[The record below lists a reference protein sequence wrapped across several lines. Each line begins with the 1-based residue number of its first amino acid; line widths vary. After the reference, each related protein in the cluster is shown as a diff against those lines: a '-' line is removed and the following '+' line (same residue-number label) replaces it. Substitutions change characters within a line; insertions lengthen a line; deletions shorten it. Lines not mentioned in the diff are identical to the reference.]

1 MMNDIPEI
9 RKRASEL
16 RKTENYTEAA
26 SLYGEL
32 WLDHREVCN
41 EWDGWG
47 YATCLRKTGNSE
59 MALEICREVYKEHP
73 KFEKGNDLYA
83 WCIYDT
89 EIKKSDEDIKKDEKS
104 FYKAANAILELTQQ
118 SQYSPYTKT
127 VFQVIDYITKNNAS
141 YPADNVLQWV
151 NRLDP
156 KSLSHVPFSFKDKE
170 QKEREILSD
179 HEKYYTVKTKALY
192 IYGVYQECIDLCNAA
207 LKEINKFHYNN
218 DIWLKRRVALAKSKL
233 GDKESALTEL
243 ECILIAKKEWFIQY
257 ELAQICYE
265 MGDRE
270 KALKYC
276 VEAALNYGKD
286 ENKWELFL
294 FMAQILKDMGEPD
307 IAKQHL
313 AFAVIIRE
321 EKGWKIPET
330 LNRMISEC
338 DIQDIGSLKRK
349 ELYSQLKSFWDLK
362 KYSDLPLMNGTVKTI
377 LPNGKAGFITGD
389 DKNDYYFEV
398 SEFKGNIRALNTGL
412 KVKYS
417 IANSFDKKKN
427 IKTKKAIL
435 IKEIKENRSA

>member
-1 MMNDIPEI
+1 
-9 RKRASEL
+9 
-16 RKTENYTEAA
+16 
-26 SLYGEL
+26 
-32 WLDHREVCN
+32 
-41 EWDGWG
+41 
-47 YATCLRKTGNSE
+47 
-59 MALEICREVYKEHP
+59 
-73 KFEKGNDLYA
+73 
-83 WCIYDT
+83 
-89 EIKKSDEDIKKDEKS
+89 
-104 FYKAANAILELTQQ
+104 
-118 SQYSPYTKT
+118 
-127 VFQVIDYITKNNAS
+127 
-141 YPADNVLQWV
+141 
-151 NRLDP
+151 
-156 KSLSHVPFSFKDKE
+156 
-170 QKEREILSD
+170 
-179 HEKYYTVKTKALY
+179 
-192 IYGVYQECIDLCNAA
+192 
-207 LKEINKFHYNN
+207 
-218 DIWLKRRVALAKSKL
+218 
-233 GDKESALTEL
+233 
-243 ECILIAKKEWFIQY
+243 
-257 ELAQICYE
+257 
-265 MGDRE
+265 
-270 KALKYC
+270 
-276 VEAALNYGKD
+276 
-286 ENKWELFL
+286 
-294 FMAQILKDMGEPD
+294 MAQILKDMGEPD